1 MLENHEDNE
10 DKPQKKK
17 RKLSSSQENNSCTQD
32 ISFIKVLALNKALF
46 SVLNI
51 IPHPLYFNMSN
62 T

>member
-32 ISFIKVLALNKALF
+32 ISFIKVPALNKAFFLI
-46 SVLNI
+46 LNI
-51 IPHPLYFNMSN
+51 NPLPL
-62 T
+62 

>member
-32 ISFIKVLALNKALF
+32 ISFIKVPALTKALF
-46 SVLNI
+46 FPDLNI
-51 IPHPLYFNMSN
+51 IPLPL
-62 T
+62 